1 MKKLFALVAVVM
13 FAFAVNAAV
22 VFDETFSTRRG
33 STYIVKAKTSSGD
46 AWPYASQWFTGYEA
60 VDPADNVTGN
70 QYDND
75 YTAVSSYTCSVRGKK
90 LDGSDKNTVGLFFGA
105 NKAAENNY
113 VKFEGALPTVT
124 DNTVLKFVVC
134 SSETDGGDLSTM
146 IVKVNDNELTVPET
160 TIGSKCV
167 TSTVEIPLTA
177 GEIES
182 LYFAFNNV
190 PAQKFIS
197 HFWIEDSTEGIE
209 NVFTSEKAQKVMIDG
224 VVYIVRDG
232 KMFNA
237 IGAQVR

>member
-13 FAFAVNAAV
+13 FAFSVNAAV

-33 STYIVKAKTSSGD
+33 STYIAKVHLDSYD
-46 AWPYASQWFTGYEA
+46 AWPYANQWFTGYNEGKDDE
-60 VDPADNVTGN
+60 VVGN
-70 QYDND
+70 QFDND
-75 YTAVSSYTCSVRGKK
+75 YTAVSSYNCSVRGKQ

-105 NKAAENNY
+105 NKAADQCY

-124 DNTVLKFVVC
+124 DNAVLKFVVC

-160 TIGSKCV
+160 TLGNKGI

-182 LYFAFNNV
+182 LEFAFDNV

-224 VVYIVRDG
+224 VMYIVRDG